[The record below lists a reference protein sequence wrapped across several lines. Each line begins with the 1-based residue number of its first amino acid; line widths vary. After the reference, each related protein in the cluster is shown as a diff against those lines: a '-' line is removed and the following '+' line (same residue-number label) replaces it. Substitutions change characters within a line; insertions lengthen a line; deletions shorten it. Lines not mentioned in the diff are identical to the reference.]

1 MTDGSQGSKASQ
13 SPREQKNSRML
24 RSIEIDIVIV
34 RGNAGLIHARSRQMR
49 SLMLMGRSEDELWRD
64 MDPVLRD
71 LLDIQGDKVVSMTID
86 RPGRRVRVDVE

>member
-1 MTDGSQGSKASQ
+1 
-13 SPREQKNSRML
+13 ML
-24 RSIEIDIVIV
+24 RSIEIDLIIV

-71 LLDIQGDKVVSMTID
+71 LLDIQGDKVAAMTID
-86 RPGRRVRVDVE
+86 RPRRRVRVDVE

>member
-1 MTDGSQGSKASQ
+1 MTDGSQGSKANQ
-13 SPREQKNSRML
+13 SPREQKGLRML
-24 RSIEIDIVIV
+24 RSIKIDIEIV
-34 RGNAGLIHARSRQMR
+34 HGNAGLIHARGRQMR

-71 LLDIQGDKVVSMTID
+71 LFDMQGDKVVTMTID